1 MRVYCFSLTKH
12 FINWTVNYRLFIKNK
27 KILKALQYHQCI
39 QSISLVKKNFTDF
52 LNKINVCRSP
62 NSGEKN

>member
-1 MRVYCFSLTKH
+1 MH
-12 FINWTVNYRLFIKNK
+12 TVHY
-27 KILKALQYHQCI
+27 
-39 QSISLVKKNFTDF
+39 ISLVKKNFTDF